1 MMPNIVEK
9 AEDQRQPAPGHRES
23 YRHHFPMKI

>member
-1 MMPNIVEK
+1 MPNIVKK
-9 AEDQRQPAPGHRES
+9 AEDQRQTVPGHIES